1 MVPLLRPVVLVA
13 LLAIAA
19 CAESP
24 DAAPGVAVLTAAPLQ
39 PPVMPTRRPTWKPA
53 TPREDVGAVPPPALL
68 GQPATYVPE
77 ARPLAP
83 GDLAATPPPPTVTP
97 ASTPAIS
104 PGATAPGLRL
114 SLRLPKKLPHSD
126 GPLILPV
133 EAKLSNIGT
142 REARLN
148 APTPCDVAV
157 WQLQDARG
165 EVLLAKDADICAQV
179 VAESSLKPGETLIT
193 RDQIAIPGH
202 LLGIGSYRLRYAF
215 WGTVAEETVTVE

>member
-1 MVPLLRPVVLVA
+1 MVPVLRPVVLVA

-24 DAAPGVAVLTAAPLQ
+24 DPAPGDAMLTAAPLQ

-53 TPREDVGAVPPPALL
+53 TPREDIGAVPAPAPV
-68 GQPATYVPE
+68 GQPAAFVPE
-77 ARPLAP
+77 ARPLGP
-83 GDLAATPPPPTVTP
+83 SDLAATPPPPVITP

-104 PGATAPGLRL
+104 PGATSPGLRL
-114 SLRLPKKLPHSD
+114 SLRLPKKLPLTD
-126 GPLILPV
+126 GPFILPV

-165 EVLLAKDADICAQV
+165 AVLLAKDADICAQV

-202 LLGIGSYRLRYAF
+202 LLGAGTYRLRYAF
-215 WGTVAEETVTVE
+215 WGTAAEETITVE